1 MANSLPA
8 EIEDVLVSPLA
19 DVLARVGEGVAEAQ
33 RAMDL
38 NSIATQTL
46 INNDPV
52 LTEHGLES
60 TWYHMPEVDLEIKMS
75 LSLRRKNYIK
85 NDKVVRRKLK
95 MYASPFNA
103 SYKNN
108 FRVEVSGMS
117 QIKAKIASVPPP
129 VRTDSH
135 E

>member
-1 MANSLPA
+1 MASLPA

-46 INNDPV
+46 INTDPV
-52 LTEHGLES
+52 LTEHGLEA
-60 TWYHMPEVDLEIKMS
+60 TWYHMPEVELEIKMS
-75 LSLRRKNYIK
+75 LELRRKNYVK

-103 SYKNN
+103 SYKNT
-108 FRVEVSGMS
+108 FSVDASGMS

-129 VRTDSH
+129 VRT
-135 E
+135 EP